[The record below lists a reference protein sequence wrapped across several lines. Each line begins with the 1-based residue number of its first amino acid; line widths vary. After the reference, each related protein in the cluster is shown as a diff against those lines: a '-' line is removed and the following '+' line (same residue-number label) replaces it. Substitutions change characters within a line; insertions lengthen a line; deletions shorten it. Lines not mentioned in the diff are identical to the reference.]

1 MKKENHF
8 KSLKE
13 ISFQISINKS
23 KLKTEK
29 AKKSVFANRS
39 PHRS

>member
-8 KSLKE
+8 KSLSE
-13 ISFQISINKS
+13 ISFQISMNKS
-23 KLKTEK
+23 KLKIKK

-39 PHRS
+39 PPML